1 MIDLLRWRR
10 ATPPSRRN
18 IATGVGAG
26 LLVLALAVVADQH
39 GRPVTAALLAL
50 FSVTIVGATL
60 GVRGGLVAGI
70 LASFAYNLLL
80 TEPILTFTPPS
91 SDDLLPILA
100 LNVCAIASGIIA
112 GRLRDRATAAELS
125 RRLVADLLA
134 FSQALQPAATLEQIE
149 DVAVRHI
156 GRGGPVALFIEID
169 GSLRSPTG
177 SVAGAEL
184 AAEVFHGGMHE
195 LRSSEHLALALA
207 SAERRIGV
215 VVVDATHD
223 EVAGQDIRNFL
234 PLLALAV
241 ERSLLAAEL
250 SEAEA
255 IKWSEKFKTA
265 LLSSVSHD
273 LRTPLAAISASA
285 SSLSSLSAE
294 LDRGTKNDLLRT
306 IQEQCERLDRLTTNL
321 LNIGRI
327 EGGLEVE
334 HMPFVDAVEVLGS
347 ALGKVRQLH
356 STHRFD
362 KDFRAGFATVRAD
375 EPLLEQVFIN
385 VLENAAVHTA
395 PGTRVKVSSECSDRS
410 VVISIEDD
418 GSGIPERERG
428 RIFDR
433 FVQGT
438 SERRSHSG
446 SGLGLS
452 IARGFAERVGG
463 TIQVASAAAPLK
475 GAKIEI
481 RLPVAQQ

>member
-1 MIDLLRWRR
+1 MTEFSSWRS
-10 ATPPSRRN
+10 AAPPPKRN
-18 IATGVGAG
+18 IAIGVGIG
-26 LLVLALAVVADQH
+26 LLALALAVVADQN

-80 TEPILTFTPPS
+80 TEPILRFTPPS

-100 LNVCAIASGIIA
+100 LNVCAIASGVIA
-112 GRLRDRATAAELS
+112 GRLRDRAIAAERS

-134 FSQALQPAATLEQIE
+134 FSETLQSAATLEQIE
-149 DVAVRHI
+149 QVAAQQI
-156 GRGGPVALFIEID
+156 GGGHDLALFIDAD
-169 GSLRSPTG
+169 GSLRSPEG
-177 SVAGAEL
+177 SAPGRDL
-184 AAEVFHGGMHE
+184 AQEVFYGRMRE

-215 VVVDATHD
+215 VIVEAAYDQ
-223 EVAGQDIRNFL
+223 VAGQDIRNFL

-255 IKWSEKFKTA
+255 IKWSERFKTA

-294 LDRGTKNDLLRT
+294 LDRGTKNELLRT

-327 EGGLEVE
+327 EGGLEVDQ
-334 HMPFVDAVEVLGS
+334 MPVVDAVEVLGS

-385 VLENAAVHTA
+385 VLENAAVHTV
-395 PGTRVKVSSECSDRS
+395 PGTRVKVSSESDDCS
-410 VVISIEDD
+410 VMISIEDD
-418 GSGIPERERG
+418 GTGIPERDRA

-438 SERRSHSG
+438 SERHSHSG

-463 TIQVASAAAPLK
+463 TIHVASAEAPLK
-475 GAKIEI
+475 GAKFEI

>member
-1 MIDLLRWRR
+1 MR
-10 ATPPSRRN
+10 
-18 IATGVGAG
+18 
-26 LLVLALAVVADQH
+26 
-39 GRPVTAALLAL
+39 
-50 FSVTIVGATL
+50 
-60 GVRGGLVAGI
+60 
-70 LASFAYNLLL
+70 
-80 TEPILTFTPPS
+80 
-91 SDDLLPILA
+91 
-100 LNVCAIASGIIA
+100 
-112 GRLRDRATAAELS
+112 
-125 RRLVADLLA
+125 
-134 FSQALQPAATLEQIE
+134 
-149 DVAVRHI
+149 
-156 GRGGPVALFIEID
+156 
-169 GSLRSPTG
+169 
-177 SVAGAEL
+177 
-184 AAEVFHGGMHE
+184 E
-195 LRSSEHLALALA
+195 LRSSDHLALVLA
-207 SAERRIGV
+207 SGERRIGV
-215 VVVDATHD
+215 VVIDADHD
-223 EVAGQDIRNFL
+223 QVAGQDIRNFL

-294 LDRGTKNDLLRT
+294 LDGRTKNELLRT

-356 STHRFD
+356 STHRFE

-395 PGTRVKVSSECSDRS
+395 PGTRVKVSSECSNRS

-438 SERRSHSG
+438 SERRAHSG